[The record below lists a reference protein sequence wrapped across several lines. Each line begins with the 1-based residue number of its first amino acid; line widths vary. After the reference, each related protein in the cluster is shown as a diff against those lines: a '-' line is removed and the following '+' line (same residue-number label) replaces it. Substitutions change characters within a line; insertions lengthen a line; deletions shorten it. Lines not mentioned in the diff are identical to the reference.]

1 VKEYHLAIILL
12 MSISCNLDNVGI
24 GIAYGARGVSIPFD
38 SNLLIA
44 FITTSGTF
52 VSAVCG
58 QSLYLV
64 LKPELAR
71 YIGSAIIICMGIWII
86 GQEFIIGGMT
96 GVCSE
101 HIADRAAAD
110 QKGLF
115 AKVMMVLDNPCA
127 ADADL
132 SNHIDLKEGTVLG
145 LALTLNNI
153 ANGVGAGMI
162 GLNIMWLT
170 VFVFILS
177 IVTIWVG
184 IRIGDRYGQRIFGRL
199 TGLVA
204 GAILVLTGIYE
215 IIS

>member
-1 VKEYHLAIILL
+1 MKEYHLIIILL

-24 GIAYGARGVSIPFD
+24 GMAYGARGVSIPFD

-44 FITTSGTF
+44 VITSCGTF
-52 VSAVCG
+52 LATILG
-58 QSLYLV
+58 QSMYII
-64 LKPELAR
+64 LKPEIAK
-71 YIGSAIIICMGIWII
+71 YIGSAIIICVGIWII
-86 GQEFIIGGMT
+86 GQEFIIDGKT
-96 GVCSE
+96 VDYSE
-101 HIADRAAAD
+101 HVEDSAAAG

-115 AKVMMVLDNPCA
+115 ARIMMVLNNPFM
-127 ADADL
+127 ADSDM

-162 GLNIMWLT
+162 GLNIVWLT
-170 VFVFILS
+170 VCVFILS

-184 IRIGDRYGQRIFGRL
+184 IKIGDHYGRRIFGRF

-204 GAILVLTGIYE
+204 GALLVLIGIYE
-215 IIS
+215 IIA